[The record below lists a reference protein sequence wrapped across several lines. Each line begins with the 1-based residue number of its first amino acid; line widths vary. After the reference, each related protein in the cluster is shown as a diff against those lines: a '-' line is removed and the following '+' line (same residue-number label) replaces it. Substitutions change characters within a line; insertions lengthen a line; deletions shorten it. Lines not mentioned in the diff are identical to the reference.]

1 MSTLSVIIVVI
12 AMTTTYTM
20 IFSIITKI
28 QDERERVRRGFAPL
42 NDYEYL
48 YLLVPYVVSTA
59 TLLFLAYMFRNV
71 SIVDSKSL
79 FGVVIASIVILVA
92 HTLLS
97 ILGTAL
103 TAVYSSIKAKKN

>member
-1 MSTLSVIIVVI
+1 MST
-12 AMTTTYTM
+12 TYNM

-48 YLLVPYVVSTA
+48 YLLIPYTVSTA
-59 TLLFLAYMFRNV
+59 TLLFLAYMFRNLET
-71 SIVDSKSL
+71 VDSKDL
-79 FGVVIASIVILVA
+79 LEVIIASVLLLLA
-92 HTLLS
+92 HTMFS

-103 TAVYSSIKAKKN
+103 TAIYSSVKAKKN